1 MEHPPRPS
9 PEALNGTARI
19 PYLFVLDEMEAAGNG
34 DAGVALWQMLRNV
47 RGRIDA
53 GDELPGL
60 LLMGES
66 GELLDA
72 VPELRTTLRG
82 MTRLLRET
90 RPDDDTRD
98 GLVLGCAHLGLWA
111 EGMGACRT
119 ALSFFALAEEM
130 DPERP
135 HLGYHIGR
143 LARKL
148 ALYDLA
154 EPWLK
159 WAHRKSRAAG
169 QWEVAALCAS
179 GLGNLYRQRGNLPLA
194 RRFHRFCL
202 RIARRHGLRTMEGDA
217 LYDLAGM
224 SFEFGE
230 DALAMQYVG
239 EAVSAYGP
247 GHGRIY
253 TLAHDVAYF
262 WIDRSGRFVD
272 AAEMLLALADYLWEP
287 WRRVLLFSN
296 LARAAA
302 GAGWLPVFESAWNE
316 TWALVRQ
323 NPLQI
328 GHAGALVEIALGA
341 GTLGLWE
348 RAGVAASEALR
359 IARQREEGEQ
369 IINAELILDAVQ
381 NVGVDDLT
389 GIRTVFRDRDR
400 TTNADLDV
408 EVTTT
413 SDVLYGAMRTRRDD
427 APEGPTRA
435 LLVGISCAVA

>member
-53 GDELPGL
+53 GDELPGV

-119 ALSFFALAEEM
+119 ALCFFALAEEL

-159 WAHRKSRAAG
+159 WAHRKSRAAA

-202 RIARRHGLRTMEGDA
+202 RIARRHDLRTLEGDA

-224 SFEFGE
+224 SFDADEE
-230 DALAMQYVG
+230 QTAMNYVADALA
-239 EAVSAYGP
+239 AYGP
-247 GHGRIY
+247 GHGRVY
-253 TLAHDVAYF
+253 ALAHDVAWF
-262 WIDRSGRFVD
+262 WMDRAGRFTD
-272 AAEMLLALADYLWEP
+272 AAELLLALVDHLWEP
-287 WRRVLLFSN
+287 RRRLLLFAN
-296 LARAAA
+296 LSRAAA
-302 GAGWLPVFESAWNE
+302 GAGWSSVFESGWNE
-316 TWALVRQ
+316 TWGLIRQ
-323 NPLQI
+323 QPSMD
-328 GHAGALVEIALGA
+328 GHAAALIQLALGA
-341 GTLGLWE
+341 GTLGFWDRAE
-348 RAGVAASEALR
+348 IAGVEALR
-359 IARQREEGEQ
+359 ISRCREEGEFVIQ
-369 IINAELILDAVQ
+369 AEAILGAVRPAGTLQDERDA
-381 NVGVDDLT
+381 
-389 GIRTVFRDRDR
+389 IFSDRGR
-400 TTNADLDV
+400 APGKPLREIV
-408 EVTTT
+408 AAT
-413 SDVLYGAMRTRRDD
+413 SDALVGAMRDRRDN
-427 APEGPTRA
+427 APQGPA
-435 LLVGISCAVA
+435 YPFASVVACSLAG

>member
-1 MEHPPRPS
+1 M
-9 PEALNGTARI
+9 NGTARI
-19 PYLFVLDEMEAAGNG
+19 PYLFVLDELEAAGNG

-53 GDELPGL
+53 GDELPGI

-119 ALSFFALAEEM
+119 ALCFFALAEEM

-148 ALYDLA
+148 AMYDLA

-159 WAHRKSRAAG
+159 WAHGKSRAAG

-202 RIARRHGLRTMEGDA
+202 RIARTHGLRTLEGDA
-217 LYDLAGM
+217 LYDLAGI
-224 SFEFGE
+224 SFDADQERTAMKYVSE
-230 DALAMQYVG
+230 ALA
-239 EAVSAYGP
+239 AYGP
-247 GHGRIY
+247 GHGRVY
-253 TLAHDVAYF
+253 ALAHDVAWF
-262 WIDRSGRFVD
+262 WMDRSGRFAD
-272 AAEMLLALADYLWEP
+272 AAEVLLALVDHLWEP
-287 WRRVLLFSN
+287 RRRMVLFAS

-302 GAGWLPVFESAWNE
+302 GAGWNSIFESAWTE
-316 TWALVRQ
+316 AWGMMRQQPSKHGHAAALVQ
-323 NPLQI
+323 L
-328 GHAGALVEIALGA
+328 ALGS
-341 GTLGLWE
+341 GTLGFWD
-348 RAGVAASEALR
+348 RAELAAGEALR
-359 IARQREEGEQ
+359 IARERQENEYVLQ
-369 IINAELILDAVQ
+369 AEAMLDAVRFGA
-381 NVGVDDLT
+381 VADDEIT
-389 GIRTVFRDRDR
+389 RVFQDRQR
-400 TTNADLDV
+400 PANRLLV
-408 EVTTT
+408 EVVTATNDALV
-413 SDVLYGAMRTRRDD
+413 SAMRERRDD
-427 APEGPTRA
+427 APVGPASR
-435 LLVGISCAVA
+435 LSIVPVCP

>member
-47 RGRIDA
+47 HGRLHV
-53 GDELPGL
+53 GDELRGT
-60 LLMGES
+60 LLMGEWT
-66 GELLDA
+66 ELVDA
-72 VPELRTTLRG
+72 VPELRATIRA
-82 MTRLLRET
+82 MYRLLRE
-90 RPDDDTRD
+90 RHPDDDTRD

-119 ALSFFALAEEM
+119 ALSFFALAEEL

-135 HLGYHIGR
+135 HLGYHLGR

-159 WAHRKSRAAG
+159 WAHRKARAARE
-169 QWEVAALCAS
+169 WEVAALCVS

-194 RRFHRFCL
+194 RRFHRLCL
-202 RIARRHGLRTMEGDA
+202 RIARRHDLRTLEGDA

-230 DALAMQYVG
+230 DAQALQYVG
-239 EAVSAYGP
+239 EAIDAYGP
-247 GHGRIY
+247 GHASVY

-272 AAEMLLALADYLWEP
+272 AAEMLLALADHLWEP

-302 GAGWLPVFESAWNE
+302 GAGWVPVFESAWNE
-316 TWALVRQ
+316 TWGLVRA
-323 NPLQI
+323 NPSRL
-328 GHAGALVEIALGA
+328 GHAGALIEIALGA
-341 GTLGLWE
+341 GTLGQWE
-348 RAGVAASEALR
+348 RASGAATEALR
-359 IARQREEGEQ
+359 IARQRQEG
-369 IINAELILDAVQ
+369 ELILRAESILEAVQ
-381 NVGVDDLT
+381 NAGFDD
-389 GIRTVFRDRDR
+389 RVRVVFADRDR
-400 TTNADLDV
+400 SPDRELDFQV
-408 EVTTT
+408 VAT
-413 SDVLYGAMRTRRDD
+413 SDALLGAMRGRRDD
-427 APEGPTRA
+427 APEGPTRR
-435 LLVGISCAVA
+435 LFVSSTCAAI

>member
-9 PEALNGTARI
+9 PEALNGTALI
-19 PYLFVLDEMEAAGNG
+19 PYLFVLDELEAAGNG

-53 GDELPGL
+53 GDELPGIL
-60 LLMGES
+60 MMGEC
-66 GELLDA
+66 GELMDA

-82 MTRLLRET
+82 MTRLLREK
-90 RPDDDTRD
+90 RPDADTRD

-119 ALSFFALAEEM
+119 ALCFFALAEEM
-130 DPERP
+130 EPERP

-159 WAHRKSRAAG
+159 WAHRGARANRE
-169 QWEVAALCAS
+169 WEVAALCVS

-194 RRFHRFCL
+194 RRFHTLCL
-202 RIARRHGLRTMEGDA
+202 RIARRHGLRTLEGDA
-217 LYDLAGM
+217 AYDLAGM
-224 SFEFGE
+224 CFEFGE
-230 DALAMQYVG
+230 DTAAMSYVAA
-239 EAVSAYGP
+239 AVNAYGP
-247 GHGRIY
+247 GHGQVY

-262 WIDRSGRFVD
+262 WIDKSGRYMD
-272 AAEMLLALADYLWEP
+272 AAGVLLALADYVWEP

-302 GAGWLPVFESAWNE
+302 GAGWLQVFESAWNE
-316 TWALVRQ
+316 TWGLIRQ
-323 NPLQI
+323 QPVQL
-328 GHAGALVEIALGA
+328 GHAGALIQIALGA
-341 GTLGLWE
+341 GTLSQWD
-348 RAGVAASEALR
+348 RAKVAATEALR
-359 IARQREEGEQ
+359 IARLRQEC
-369 IINAELILDAVQ
+369 ELIIAAESVLDAVQ
-381 NVGVDDLT
+381 DRGAAS
-389 GIRTVFRDRDR
+389 RTSRVFRDGERR
-400 TTNADLDV
+400 PNLTLDD
-408 EVTTT
+408 EVSFT
-413 SDVLYGAMRTRRDD
+413 SDALVSAMRARRDD

-435 LLVGISCAVA
+435 LLATSVLCAGS

>member
-47 RGRIDA
+47 RGRIEA
-53 GDELPGL
+53 GDELPGI
-60 LLMGES
+60 LLMGGS
-66 GELLDA
+66 GELLDS

-130 DPERP
+130 NPERP

-159 WAHRKSRAAG
+159 WAHGKARAAG
-169 QWEVAALCAS
+169 LWEVAALSAS

-202 RIARRHGLRTMEGDA
+202 RIARQHGLRTLQGDA

-224 SFEFGE
+224 SFDRGDEE
-230 DALAMQYVG
+230 SASAYVRSALLV
-239 EAVSAYGP
+239 YGP
-247 GHGRIY
+247 GHSQVY
-253 TLAHDVAYF
+253 TLAHDVAWF
-262 WIDRSGRFVD
+262 WMERYGQFAR
-272 AAEMLLALADYLWEP
+272 AASLLSELLNYLWEP
-287 WRRVLLFSN
+287 RHRLIAHAH

-302 GAGWLPVFESAWNE
+302 GAGWAELYESAWLE
-316 TWALVRQ
+316 TWALMRQ
-323 NPLQI
+323 QMSRE
-328 GHAGALVEIALGA
+328 GHAGALTQLALAA
-341 GTLGLWE
+341 GNSGDWD
-348 RAGVAASEALR
+348 RARTAAREARRVAEAREEHQMVFLAESIVAALPADDGTTPAAEA
-359 IARQREEGEQ
+359 
-369 IINAELILDAVQ
+369 
-381 NVGVDDLT
+381 
-389 GIRTVFRDRDR
+389 VFIDR
-400 TTNADLDV
+400 TRMSQPRDDASFPDLEDDFA
-408 EVTTT
+408 E
-413 SDVLYGAMRTRRDD
+413 AMRTRRDE
-427 APEGPTRA
+427 APQSPTRA
-435 LLVGISCAVA
+435 IASGASLR

>member
-1 MEHPPRPS
+1 
-9 PEALNGTARI
+9 
-19 PYLFVLDEMEAAGNG
+19 MEAAGNG

-148 ALYDLA
+148 AFYDLA

-179 GLGNLYRQRGNLPLA
+179 GLGNLYRQRGNFPLA

-202 RIARRHGLRTMEGDA
+202 RIARRHDLRTLEGDA

-224 SFEFGE
+224 SFDRGDEE
-230 DALAMQYVG
+230 SATEYVKRALLV
-239 EAVSAYGP
+239 YGP
-247 GHGRIY
+247 GHTKVY
-253 TLAHDVAYF
+253 TLAHDVAWF
-262 WIDRSGRFVD
+262 WMERYGQFAR
-272 AAEMLLALADYLWEP
+272 AASLLSELLNHLWEP
-287 WRRVLLFSN
+287 KHRLIAHAH

-302 GAGWLPVFESAWNE
+302 GAGWGDLYESAWME
-316 TWALVRQ
+316 TWALMRQ
-323 NPLQI
+323 QTARD
-328 GHAGALVEIALGA
+328 GHAGALTQLALGA
-341 GTLGLWE
+341 GNSGDWN
-348 RAGVAASEALR
+348 RARTAAREARR
-359 IARQREEGEQ
+359 IAQARAEHEMVFLADSILAALPAHEEPTPATDKVF
-369 IINAELILDAVQ
+369 IDRLRMSRPRN
-381 NVGVDDLT
+381 DDSFPDLEDD
-389 GIRTVFRDRDR
+389 F
-400 TTNADLDV
+400 AD
-408 EVTTT
+408 
-413 SDVLYGAMRTRRDD
+413 AMRARRDE
-427 APEGPTRA
+427 APESPTRA
-435 LLVGISCAVA
+435 LASGTSCR